1 MNLHTLTRLEIIGL
15 CLCMLAIP
23 VLATTLTVDSATLPS
38 VGATTTVVVTGDSFL
53 NGLRGYSINATF
65 TDPSIAEITGITFPA
80 WASMKLNS
88 TVPSTNL
95 SFGATD
101 FTQSIPPGSTDIP
114 LATLTVRGKAAGTT
128 SLTLLVGEMTAW
140 GGGLITPD
148 IVPGTIV
155 VEGIPV
161 TTTVT
166 TTVTS
171 PIPTETTP
179 TETTTVT
186 TTVTSPL
193 PTETTPTET
202 TTSPIPTETTP
213 TETTTTTVTTTTTTA
228 VPPAEPG
235 YVTVFTFPLK
245 AMVTVDDEVIGVSP
259 LINEG
264 LSPGTHTLKISADGY
279 TDYTTTLDVV
289 SGVPQRLPL
298 IILSRSGGSIIPT
311 FPTIVPPTIPTTATQ
326 TVTVT
331 QTTTTTQ
338 TPTGSG
344 TGAIYV
350 RSYPKN
356 AIIYLN
362 NEASGN
368 TPATIQGLP
377 PGEYE
382 VKVVHYG
389 YQTKVK
395 TVTVVEGK
403 TTSVPLFLLIP
414 DRFTR

>member
-1 MNLHTLTRLEIIGL
+1 MKNHTLMKLEFIAL
-15 CLCMLAIP
+15 CLCLMAVP
-23 VLATTLTVDSATLPS
+23 VLATTVSIGSATIPA
-38 VGATTTVVVTGDSFL
+38 VGESTDIIITGDSFPD
-53 NGLRGYSINATF
+53 GLMGYRMTALF
-65 TDPSIAEITGITFPA
+65 DDPSIAEITAVTFPA
-80 WASMKLNS
+80 WAVLSDHGAL
-88 TVPSTNL
+88 PSTSCSL
-95 SFGATD
+95 RALTLADHS
-101 FTQSIPPGSTDIP
+101 GSSDLP
-114 LATLTVRGKAAGTT
+114 LVTLTVRGKAAGTT
-128 SLTLLVGEMTAW
+128 LLNLTVREMANGT
-140 GGGLITPD
+140 GMNINPD

-382 VKVVHYG
+382 VKVVHPG